1 MEMDEQ
7 TGMLLGFNILRLT
20 LLFEAVRDCVLACPA
35 ALPSFKNT

>member
-20 LLFEAVRDCVLACPA
+20 LLFEAVRLCAI
-35 ALPSFKNT
+35 LPSSFAQL